1 MSKASSSEKKKPA
14 MSVSGT
20 NKSGSNIKPLA
31 KYQEKE
37 SQEKAAQS
45 LVGNTDNKNNKK
57 KN

>member
-37 SQEKAAQS
+37 SQEYR
-45 LVGNTDNKNNKK
+45 
-57 KN
+57 